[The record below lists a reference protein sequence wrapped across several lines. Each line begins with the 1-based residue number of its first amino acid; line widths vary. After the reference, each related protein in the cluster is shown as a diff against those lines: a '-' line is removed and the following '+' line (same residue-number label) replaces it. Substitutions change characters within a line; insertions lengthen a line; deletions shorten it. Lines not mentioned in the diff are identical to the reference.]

1 MEDRE
6 IENFKTL
13 QKKKDRSMYA
23 ASGNA
28 TRGNLIANGDE
39 RVTGGA
45 RMQQLMDSSNGV
57 PPNIRAR
64 YRNSRKTEAKNDSEH
79 GKRKQGMLLLIKYE
93 FLPHFI

>member
-23 ASGNA
+23 AGGNA
-28 TRGNLIANGDE
+28 TRGSLITNGDE

-79 GKRKQGMLLLIKYE
+79 GKRKQGILLLIKYE
-93 FLPHFI
+93 FYPHL

>member
-23 ASGNA
+23 AGGNA

-39 RVTGGA
+39 RVSGGA
-45 RMQQLMDSSNGV
+45 NGV

-64 YRNSRKTEAKNDSEH
+64 YRNSRKTEAKNDTEH
-79 GKRKQGMLLLIKYE
+79 GKRKQGILLSIKYE
-93 FLPHFI
+93 F